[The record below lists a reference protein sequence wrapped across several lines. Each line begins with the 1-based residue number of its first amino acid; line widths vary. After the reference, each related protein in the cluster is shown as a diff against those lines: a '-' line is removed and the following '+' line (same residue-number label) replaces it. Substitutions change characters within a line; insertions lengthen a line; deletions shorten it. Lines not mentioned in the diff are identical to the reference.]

1 MFHRKRDFSTLVA
14 DGKSILY
21 TCQIFFAHA
30 LDSKKQ
36 KLDQKSCCQER
47 KIQNN
52 LKQRHIFVD
61 QINVVS

>member
-1 MFHRKRDFSTLVA
+1 MFHQKRNLFALAA
-14 DGKSILY
+14 DGKTVLD

-47 KIQNN
+47 KIQND
-52 LKQRHIFVD
+52 QRSGD
-61 QINVVS
+61 